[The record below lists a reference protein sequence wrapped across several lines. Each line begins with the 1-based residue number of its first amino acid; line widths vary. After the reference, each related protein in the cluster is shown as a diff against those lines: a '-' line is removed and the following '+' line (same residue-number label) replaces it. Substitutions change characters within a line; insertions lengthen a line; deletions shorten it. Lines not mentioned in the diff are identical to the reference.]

1 LKGSL
6 NRFHRSIM
14 NKIQNYFLSL
24 VLCLALSPSLL
35 VAQTPTGYEIKKVV
49 IDPGHG
55 GKDPGAIGT
64 GRYKTTESDIVLAI
78 GLKLEEYLNQYY
90 DSLEVVMTRNT
101 DDFIELKER
110 AHMANDCG
118 ADLFI
123 SLHCNSNSSH
133 APYGTETYV
142 MGLTREKAN
151 LEVARVENSVIY
163 LEEDYEE
170 KYSGFD
176 PNSPESYIGASIM
189 QSTFLEN
196 SILFAQFV
204 QDEFRSRVKRADRG
218 VKQSVLY
225 VLDYT
230 AMPSVLIEL
239 GFISNQA
246 EEDFLNDEMGQVYL
260 ASALYRAFKRYKI
273 QLEGVDNSIQPSKK
287 ISVNAHDT
295 VEVEE
300 PTKSDSANISK
311 DSLGVKDSIRVEKTE
326 KGIQN
331 QTADSLIFMVQV
343 AASNNRIELD
353 TANFKGLSDVQE
365 IKTENR
371 YRYALGSFRK
381 FEEAMNYQKEI
392 RKTKYPD
399 AFIIAIYKGER
410 ISLQRAF
417 EIMRNQS

>member
-1 LKGSL
+1 MND
-6 NRFHRSIM
+6 NRI
-14 NKIQNYFLSL
+14 YCLFLL
-24 VLCLALSPSLL
+24 LCLAWIPLW
-35 VAQTPTGYEIKKVV
+35 VKGQTPTGYEIKKVV

-78 GLKLEEYLNQYY
+78 GLKLQEYLNQYY
-90 DSLEVVMTRNT
+90 DNLEVVMTRTT

-110 AHMANDCG
+110 AHMANECG

-123 SLHCNSNSSH
+123 SLHCNSNNSH

-142 MGLTREKAN
+142 MGLSREKAN

-163 LEEDYEE
+163 LEDNYEE

-204 QDEFRSRVKRADRG
+204 QDEFRDRVKRADRG

-239 GFISNQA
+239 GFISNRA
-246 EEDFLNDEMGQVYL
+246 EEDFLNDETGQVYM
-260 ASALYRAFKRYKI
+260 ASALYRAFKKYKT
-273 QLEGVDNSIQPSKK
+273 QLEGVDNSIQPAQQKSN
-287 ISVNAHDT
+287 SA
-295 VEVEE
+295 VETDQVKEAQE
-300 PTKSDSANISK
+300 SESNPVAQ
-311 DSLGVKDSIRVEKTE
+311 DSLKVRDSLIVEKTSV
-326 KGIQN
+326 GIQN
-331 QTADSLIFMVQV
+331 QSADSLIFMVQV
-343 AASNNRIELD
+343 AASNNKIELD
-353 TANFKGLSDVQE
+353 SANFKGLSDVQE

-371 YRYALGSFRK
+371 YRYATGSFQK
-381 FEEAMNYQKEI
+381 FEDAMNFQKEL
-392 RKTKYPD
+392 RKSKYPD

>member
-1 LKGSL
+1 
-6 NRFHRSIM
+6 M

-196 SILFAQFV
+196 SILFA
-204 QDEFRSRVKRADRG
+204 
-218 VKQSVLY
+218 
-225 VLDYT
+225 
-230 AMPSVLIEL
+230 
-239 GFISNQA
+239 
-246 EEDFLNDEMGQVYL
+246 
-260 ASALYRAFKRYKI
+260 
-273 QLEGVDNSIQPSKK
+273 
-287 ISVNAHDT
+287 
-295 VEVEE
+295 
-300 PTKSDSANISK
+300 
-311 DSLGVKDSIRVEKTE
+311 SIRS
-326 KGIQN
+326 GR
-331 QTADSLIFMVQV
+331 VQ
-343 AASNNRIELD
+343 
-353 TANFKGLSDVQE
+353 KQG
-365 IKTENR
+365 
-371 YRYALGSFRK
+371 
-381 FEEAMNYQKEI
+381 QKS
-392 RKTKYPD
+392 R
-399 AFIIAIYKGER
+399 
-410 ISLQRAF
+410 SWC
-417 EIMRNQS
+417 